1 MAKSPNPPMNRKRV
15 IIWMTVAVAIIL
27 LTMTVV
33 LLGALPPWPV
43 WLFFGLSH
51 AFFCTMI
58 WKTKPYSGPFKE
70 PMEDIIAPSDS

>member
-1 MAKSPNPPMNRKRV
+1 MVKTPNPPMNRKRV

-33 LLGALPPWPV
+33 LLGAFPPWPV

-58 WKTKPYSGPFKE
+58 WKTRPYSGPYKE
-70 PMEDIIAPSDS
+70 PMDDITAPPPN